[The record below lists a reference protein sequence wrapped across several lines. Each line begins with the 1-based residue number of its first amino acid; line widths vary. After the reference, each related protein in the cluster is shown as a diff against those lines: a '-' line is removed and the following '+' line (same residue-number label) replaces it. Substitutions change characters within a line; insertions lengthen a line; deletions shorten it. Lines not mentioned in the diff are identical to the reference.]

1 MVRTRW
7 SALALGALSG
17 AGAFVAGYV
26 LTWILAGTR
35 VTQLTVGGPFGSAVP
50 DWRAILWVFYDS
62 HFVGTGTPR
71 IIGPGGDVG
80 GSGRLV
86 DTVGLLGVEYLYVV
100 PPLVLLAAGGALAWR
115 LGASDAREG
124 VRAGIRLV
132 PGYFV
137 LVVLG
142 MMIGQQTGVGP
153 SPLRAVVVAGVVY
166 PVAFGAF
173 GGVVASMFGRESPD
187 AGGQQVVR

>member
-1 MVRTRW
+1 MARTRR
-7 SALALGALSG
+7 LALVVGALSG
-17 AGAFVAGYV
+17 AGAFLAGYV

-35 VTQLTVGGPFGSAVP
+35 AAQLTVGGPFGSSVP

-62 HFVGTGTPR
+62 HFVGTRTPR

-80 GSGRLV
+80 GAGRLV
-86 DTVGLLGVEYLYVV
+86 DTVGLLGVEHLYVV
-100 PPLVLLAAGGALAWR
+100 PPLVLLVAGGALAWR

-124 VRAGIRLV
+124 LRAGIRLV

-153 SPLRAVVVAGVVY
+153 SPLRAAVVAGVVY
-166 PVAFGAF
+166 PVAFGAI
-173 GGVVASMFGRESPD
+173 GGVVAGLVGRESPE
-187 AGGQQVVR
+187 APGQRVAR